1 MTRSYK
7 LQICIYTQTKTDKA
21 YGGIYRNKWFQGKF
35 PTKLLQG
42 DETISM
48 ALLEL
53 YPIVVACV
61 LWGKDWSGQ
70 RVLFNCDNTA
80 TVQII
85 NKGRSKVNI
94 IMKLMRKLTWC
105 SAISN
110 FTIHAKHVPGCFNST
125 ADAISRFQ
133 MNKFRKLAPNADL
146 HPVSSPPLEQLLM
159 Y

>member
-1 MTRSYK
+1 
-7 LQICIYTQTKTDKA
+7 
-21 YGGIYRNKWFQGKF
+21 
-35 PTKLLQG
+35 
-42 DETISM
+42 M

-61 LWGKDWSGQ
+61 LWGKDWSGR
-70 RVLFNCDNTA
+70 RVLFNCDNMA
-80 TVQII
+80 TLEII

-125 ADAISRFQ
+125 ADAISRLQ
-133 MNKFRKLAPNADL
+133 MNKFRRHRTQTSIQFLLPLLNSYLCIDQPIHL
-146 HPVSSPPLEQLLM
+146 PPPTPYNLIIPSC
-159 Y
+159 